1 MNIRNRLAVSCVA
14 AIAATSVLAAC
25 SSTSSG
31 DGDPDKLTVYSTM
44 IPAVQERLAE
54 AFEKKSGI
62 TVESVRIQSSQ
73 LTKRFDEE
81 FKAKRP
87 VADVLTMNEEIYAR
101 ESADADMF
109 EDISG
114 IPGLEQ
120 VPEDWRLSEYSYI
133 PTFAPNKVAYS
144 KAKVAGDQVP
154 TSWQDLLKPEF
165 KGQILFSDP
174 RTNPELSCK
183 LLDALATSEGEE
195 YLRDLGN
202 QDLRVVTS
210 STPGMEDLAGGNGML
225 LNQSYDMNLLAYK
238 DKGEPIGLS
247 EAFAPIVG
255 LEFFTQI
262 PANAPNPEGARQWV
276 EFLFSEEGQQLA
288 NDGVGVSPLGQQV
301 PGSLS
306 MPGNRVDV
314 DPQAAVD
321 ACPKYLDL
329 LGIQ

>member
-1 MNIRNRLAVSCVA
+1 M
-14 AIAATSVLAAC
+14 LAAC
-25 SSTSSG
+25 SSDASG
-31 DGDPDKLTVYSTM
+31 EGDPNKLTVYSTM
-44 IPAVQERLAE
+44 IPAVQERLAD
-54 AFEKKSGI
+54 AFEKKTGI
-62 TVESVRIQSSQ
+62 AVESVRIQSSQ

-101 ESADADMF
+101 EGGDADMF
-109 EDISG
+109 EDISS
-114 IPGLEQ
+114 IPGLDQ
-120 VPEDWRLSEYSYI
+120 VPESWRVNEYTYM

-144 KAKVAGDQVP
+144 KAKVSADQVP

-183 LLDALATSEGEE
+183 LLDALATSEGED
-195 YLRDLGN
+195 YLQALGQ

-238 DKGEPIGLS
+238 DKGEPIGLAD
-247 EAFAPIVG
+247 AFAPIVG
-255 LEFFTQI
+255 LDFFTQV
-262 PANAPNPEGARQWV
+262 PVNAPNPEGAQQWV
-276 EFLFSEEGQQLA
+276 EFLFSPEGQQLA
-288 NDGVGVSPLGQQV
+288 NDGVGVSPLGQQI
-301 PGSLS
+301 PGSLA
-306 MPGNRVDV
+306 MPGDRVEV

-329 LGIQ
+329 LGIK